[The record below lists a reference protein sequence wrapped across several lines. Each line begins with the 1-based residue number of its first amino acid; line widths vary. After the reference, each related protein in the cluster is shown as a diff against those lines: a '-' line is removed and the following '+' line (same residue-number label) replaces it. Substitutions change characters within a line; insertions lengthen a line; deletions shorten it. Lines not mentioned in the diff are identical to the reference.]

1 MAHPLK
7 HARLALL
14 AAAVSGCIGEIE
26 DPATA
31 GDEAVLDHVEAL
43 GHSRES
49 AVIHGEHVIVDG
61 DMRFQRDAL
70 LRGEYE
76 RAVDVGDF
84 GELVDKGYRYPGI
97 IAAKN
102 RGNIR
107 LLFATGTYA
116 PTKTIRD
123 AFIAAAKAWSSIPG
137 SSIRISPDNTGP
149 AIVVRMV
156 PAARF
161 EKYSGC
167 AGTDACADAPLN
179 GRPGYEVFIRAE
191 SIHEGCE
198 KWAGSNLINVTRHE
212 LGHALGF
219 AHPKEKGS
227 KHLDTTASC
236 AASPSKCVLEPGY
249 STIMGAPDVGA
260 KCAFTPARL
269 TKDDYAT
276 TVATYPAQ

>member
-1 MAHPLK
+1 MAHRLK
-7 HARLALL
+7 HVRLTLL
-14 AAAVSGCIGEIE
+14 AVAISGCIGELE
-26 DPATA
+26 DPTTA
-31 GDEAVLDHVEAL
+31 DDEAVLDHVEAI
-43 GHSRES
+43 GHSRDS
-49 AVIHGEHVIVDG
+49 AVVHGEHVIVDG
-61 DMRFQRDAL
+61 DMRFKRDAL

-76 RAVDVGDF
+76 HVFEVGNLD
-84 GELVDKGYRYPGI
+84 ELVDKGYRYPGI

-107 LLFATGTYA
+107 LLFATGAYT
-116 PTKTIRD
+116 PTKAIRD
-123 AFIAAAKAWSSIPG
+123 AFIAAAKSWSSIPG

-167 AGTDACADAPLN
+167 VGTDACADAPLN

-198 KWAGSNLINVTRHE
+198 KWGSSNLINVTRHE

-227 KHLDTTASC
+227 THVAKTASC
-236 AASPSKCVLEPGY
+236 AASVSKCVFEPGY

-260 KCAFTPARL
+260 KCSFTPARL